1 MWTRRSSSLPR
12 AFWWLWA
19 GALVNA
25 LCTFV
30 FPFLALFLT
39 ARGFSVSLAG
49 LMAAAFGAG
58 SVLSGPVSGFAAD
71 RFGRRPVLL
80 LSLGLSAAFT
90 ALLGTLSSHWAI
102 GSVVLA
108 LGLAWSGYRPA
119 ASAVIAD
126 VVPPAGRAR
135 AFGWIYWAHNLGF
148 AISLAGGGTLVA
160 WGYRT
165 LFLADAATTFLFL
178 LVVAWRIPETRA
190 PLTVQARTE
199 PGGFGPVLSDFHFV
213 LFLAVNVIF
222 ILPFFQFQVSLPVD
236 MAQHGLGPQ
245 GFGFALAVN
254 GVVIALL
261 QPVAGRVLPRFEPA
275 RALCIACVLVA
286 AGYGAYALCRNVPE
300 YALATG
306 VWTLGEI
313 LYFPVVSALV
323 ASLAPPGLQGRYQGL
338 FSMSFGIG
346 MTLAPLTGPILME
359 HFGAPVLWRSCFGV
373 GLLVAFAEL
382 VIGRLRAKQ
391 MVKDSR

>member
-1 MWTRRSSSLPR
+1 MWTRRSSPLPR

-39 ARGFSVSLAG
+39 ARGFSVSTAG

-80 LSLGLSAAFT
+80 WSLGLSAAFT
-90 ALLGTLSSHWAI
+90 ALLAALSPWAI
-102 GSVVLA
+102 GPVVLG
-108 LGLAWSGYRPA
+108 LGLVMSAYRPVA
-119 ASAVIAD
+119 NAVIAD
-126 VVPPAGRAR
+126 VVPPAERAR
-135 AFGWIYWAHNLGF
+135 AFGWIYWANNLGL
-148 AISLAGGGTLVA
+148 AISLVGGGSLA
-160 WGYRT
+160 AFGYRT

-190 PLTVQARTE
+190 PVTEQAGPE
-199 PGGFGPVLSDFHFV
+199 PGGFGPVLRDGHFV
-213 LFLAVNVIF
+213 LFLAVNVLF

-236 MAQHGLGPQ
+236 MTRHGLGPQ
-245 GFGFALAVN
+245 GFGLALALN
-254 GVVIALL
+254 GVLIALL

-275 RALCIACVLVA
+275 LVLFTACVLVA
-286 AGYGAYALCRNVPE
+286 AGYGAYAFCRNVPE

-313 LYFPVVSALV
+313 LYLPVASALV
-323 ASLAPPGLQGRYQGL
+323 ASLAPQGLQGRYQGL

-346 MTLAPLTGPILME
+346 TTLAPLTGPQLME
-359 HFGAPVLWRSCFGV
+359 HFGASVLWRSCFGV
-373 GLLVAFAEL
+373 GILVAFAEL
-382 VIGRLRAKQ
+382 VIGRLRAT
-391 MVKDSR
+391 RH